1 MAGRGGGSRPSVI
14 TDARVGTSLS
24 TDQRMHRYLLTM
36 AFRVAAFFA
45 AVVTPLPWN
54 IALLLAAAILPG
66 LAVLLANAV
75 DNRPDPPARP
85 LEEERPLELT
95 TGVVVQ
101 GSVEDDDT
109 AARAVPQEEGR
120 DA

>member
-1 MAGRGGGSRPSVI
+1 
-14 TDARVGTSLS
+14 
-24 TDQRMHRYLLTM
+24 MHRYLWTM

-54 IALLLAAAILPG
+54 IGLLLAAALLPG

-75 DNRPDPPARP
+75 DNRPDPPVRP
-85 LEEERPLELT
+85 LEGERPRELT
-95 TGVVVQ
+95 TGEVVP
-101 GSVEDDDT
+101 GSVEDAPADRSED
-109 AARAVPQEEGR
+109 ASKDEERR